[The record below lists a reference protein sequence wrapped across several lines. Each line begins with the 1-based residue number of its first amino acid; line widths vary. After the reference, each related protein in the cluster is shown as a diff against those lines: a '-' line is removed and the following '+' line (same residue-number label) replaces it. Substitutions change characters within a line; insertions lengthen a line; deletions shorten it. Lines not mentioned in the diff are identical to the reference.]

1 MNPSAAVNYSN
12 PNQATP
18 GAGTPGVP
26 TANTSQ
32 SNPLASAYGSGS
44 SSTTPYSSSAISP
57 TSTNTGSSLSI
68 PGTSSVP
75 GASNL
80 PSLSSVYGNLNFPT
94 SVNDIGGSQANE
106 ANTLAGGVDQA
117 LASYNNTVGSL
128 QNPLTTYQNL
138 LQQNGI
144 PQLQQTSEG
153 LQGEVNGL
161 NEAISRVTPNVWANT
176 TNSLVTADQQQN
188 MEQNQTTPL
197 ETAVTPLTS
206 QLATIEN
213 SLGTQEQNVSGEVS
227 AQENYNSMITQAA
240 GMGVSV
246 AQANAAMIQTGFG
259 ADESNTLNML
269 LTKLNAQQNLD
280 NNDWQTL
287 STLATNQQ
295 QYLNALGQISATA
308 NASNTELGN
317 EYMSNGNTITNLK
330 TGQIENPSVLG
341 ANGSYTPPA

>member
-1 MNPSAAVNYSN
+1 MVNYSN

-18 GAGTPGVP
+18 GAGTAGVP

-32 SNPLASAYGSGS
+32 PNPLASAYGSGS

-68 PGTSSVP
+68 PGSSSVP

-94 SVNDIGGSQANE
+94 SVSDIGGSQANE

-117 LASYNNTVGSL
+117 LASYDNTVGSL
-128 QNPLTTYQNL
+128 QNPMATYQNL
-138 LQQNGI
+138 LTQNGI

-317 EYMSNGNTITNLK
+317 EYATTQGGNVVNLE
-330 TGQIENPSVLG
+330 TGQIENTGVLA